1 MKRCLVYNESTITF
15 VAMLL
20 QLFLLLRHLSET
32 VVDDDY
38 VYIQALGLIVV
49 VVVGL
54 GVAVPTVFAAL
65 IKMFW
70 VLPNIDNG
78 VVL

>member
-1 MKRCLVYNESTITF
+1 MKRCLVYNKSKITF

-38 VYIQALGLIVV
+38 VYIQALGL
-49 VVVGL
+49 VVVGGGGL
-54 GVAVPTVFAAL
+54 FVA
-65 IKMFW
+65 
-70 VLPNIDNG
+70 DYD
-78 VVL
+78 

>member
-1 MKRCLVYNESTITF
+1 
-15 VAMLL
+15 MLL

-54 GVAVPTVFAAL
+54 GIAVPTVFAAL